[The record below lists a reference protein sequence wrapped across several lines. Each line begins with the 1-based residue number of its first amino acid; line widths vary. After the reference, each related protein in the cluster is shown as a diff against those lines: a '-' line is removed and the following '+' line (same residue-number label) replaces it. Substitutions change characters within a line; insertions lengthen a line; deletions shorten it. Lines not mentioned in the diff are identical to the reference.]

1 MKQLVLFFVVTFT
14 FLSFSIVAQV
24 TPNIVDSKGLKQ
36 GMWREFK
43 VPINFVTEKI
53 GIKLPEKKSEFYYL
67 TKDEDRKFFP
77 IIECIG
83 EYQNSLKVGVWTE
96 YYGNGKIKNQIEYK
110 NGVPYGKCL
119 SFGEMEY

>member
-1 MKQLVLFFVVTFT
+1 M
-14 FLSFSIVAQV
+14 
-24 TPNIVDSKGLKQ
+24 
-36 GMWREFK
+36 
-43 VPINFVTEKI
+43 
-53 GIKLPEKKSEFYYL
+53 PEKKSEFYYL

-119 SFGEMEY
+119 SFWGNGVLKEEFIISSADSTKITIYDKNGNLHTTKMVSKLE